1 MNMNLAVGGIS
12 EAEGSIVL
20 TLSGRAT
27 IQHANEAKGTLYGAL
42 CSAERVVVDVSGV
55 TEVDPA
61 FFQLLCSAHR
71 SATELGK
78 RMGLE
83 PACPELFRKAAEAAG
98 FHPSGCGGEARGG
111 CLLVKEEDR

>member
-1 MNMNLAVGGIS
+1 MGLRLVENGVF
-12 EAEGSIVL
+12 EEG
-20 TLSGRAT
+20 TRAMLSMTGRAN
-27 IQHANEAKGTLYGAL
+27 IQCVDAAKRTLYGAL
-42 CSAERVVVDVSGV
+42 CSAEQVVIDVSGV

-78 RMGLE
+78 CMALE

-98 FHPSGCGGEARGG
+98 FHPSGCGGEARGE
-111 CLLVKEEDR
+111 CLLVKEEER